1 MQMQMTI
8 EELKKLP
15 LWVNWKYQ
23 GRDGGKRTKVPVNAK
38 TGGNARSDTPET
50 WCNYQLAD
58 WKKKKNGCDG
68 VGVMFSS
75 LGNGYMLCG
84 VDIDNHANTVGG
96 NPLQPEILELF
107 SGTYAEKSP
116 SGNGCHILFI
126 LPESYVEQLK
136 GVWTKYHNKKSEEDI
151 ECYISGITNR
161 YFTYTGD
168 CIADYPITDM
178 SAALQT
184 FLDKYMLREQPQ
196 PQAQSKP
203 VSPVP
208 APAVLD
214 IAAML
219 DIARNS
225 KSGAAFCGLY
235 DGGDTSAYNGDDS
248 SADLALCQML
258 AFYLQGDYNK
268 IDTAF
273 RSSALMRDKWEREDY
288 RSATINKAINSCN
301 KFYTP
306 PQPKVKAEKPKPQ
319 PIEGMP
325 PFILGIG
332 KDRVLSCT
340 ALADYIRAKLPY
352 FFIRKAGS
360 ESYRRYV
367 YHKGVYNLVSDT
379 EFKGY
384 IKAIIAKADG
394 DLVKM
399 KDVNETFLLLTTDL
413 DRCRVREEQLN
424 ADENLIN
431 FKNGILHLDTME
443 LTPHT
448 PQILSTIQLPI
459 TYTGGEET
467 PLFDRFMQEFTCG
480 NAEKKQTL
488 LEFMGACI
496 SNVYGYRFK
505 QALFCVGEG
514 NSGKSVLREFV
525 NRLLGADNISGGG
538 LELLESR
545 FGKLNLYGK
554 RVYGSP
560 DIGYVTLNQLET
572 FKNITGGDTIPIESK
587 GKDAFEYQYRGLV
600 WFGGN
605 AMPKF
610 GGDRGD
616 WVYNRMLL
624 IMCNNVIP
632 PEKRNK
638 HLVEDL
644 LTESSG
650 IVYKALIALKQAI
663 ARGYMFTVP
672 AESQQLLEKYKVDN
686 SPYLRFYN
694 ECCVARPDKWGKR
707 FDSVTCARLHQALK
721 KWCADNTGGLNPKPQ
736 DLVDELNRNGIDT
749 TISINKGYRYYDA
762 FTLSAEFKQFYGFWD
777 NPSE

>member
-1 MQMQMTI
+1 MQITI

-23 GRDGGKRTKVPVNAK
+23 SRDGIKKTKVPVNAR

-50 WCNYQLAD
+50 WCTYQFAD

-68 VGVMFSS
+68 VGVMFSG

-84 VDIDNHANTVGG
+84 VDVDNHANTVGG
-96 NPLQPEILELF
+96 NPLQAELLELF

-116 SGNGCHILFI
+116 SGNGCHILFM
-126 LPESYVEQLK
+126 LSESFIEQLK
-136 GVWTKYHNKKSEEDI
+136 NVWGKYNNKKSEEDI

-184 FLDKYMLREQPQ
+184 FLDKYMLKEQ

-203 VSPVP
+203 VP
-208 APAVLD
+208 APVSAPLD
-214 IAAML
+214 IESML
-219 DIARNS
+219 DIARGS
-225 KSGAAFCGLY
+225 KSGAAFSGLY
-235 DGGDTSAYNGDDS
+235 DGGDTSAYSGDDS
-248 SADLALCQML
+248 AADLALCQML

-273 RSSALMRDKWEREDY
+273 RKSALMRDKWNREDY
-288 RSATINKAINSCN
+288 RSATINKAIKSCR

-306 PQPKVKAEKPKPQ
+306 PQAKIKAEKPKPQ

-325 PFILGIG
+325 PFILGMG

-379 EFKGY
+379 EFKGF

-394 DLVKM
+394 DLVRM

-424 ADENLIN
+424 SDETLVN

-443 LTPHT
+443 LTSHSPE
-448 PQILSTIQLPI
+448 IISTIQLPI
-459 TYTGGEET
+459 TYTGEEET
-467 PLFDRFMQEFTCG
+467 PLFDRFMREFTCG
-480 NAEKKQTL
+480 NTEKQQTL
-488 LEFMGACI
+488 LEFIGACI

-663 ARGYMFTVP
+663 ARGYTFTVS

-694 ECCVARPDKWGKR
+694 ECCIERPSKWGKR
-707 FDSVTCARLHQALK
+707 FDSITCAKLHQALK

-736 DLVDELNRNGIDT
+736 DLVDELSRNGIDT
-749 TISINKGYRYYDA
+749 SISINKGYRYYDA
-762 FTLSAEFKQFYGFWD
+762 FTLAPEFKELYGFWD
-777 NPSE
+777 NAVD

>member
-1 MQMQMTI
+1 MQMTI
-8 EELKKLP
+8 DELKKLP

-50 WCNYQLAD
+50 WCNYQFAN
-58 WKKKKNGCDG
+58 WHIKRNNCDG
-68 VGVMFSS
+68 VGVMFSG

-96 NPLQPEILELF
+96 NPLQAEILELF

-116 SGNGCHILFI
+116 SGNGCHILFM
-126 LPESYVEQLK
+126 LSESYVEQLK
-136 GVWTKYHNKKSEEDI
+136 KVWAKYHNKKSEEDI

-203 VSPVP
+203 VPPAP

-219 DIARNS
+219 DIARGS
-225 KSGAAFCGLY
+225 KSGAAFSGLY
-235 DGGDTSAYNGDDS
+235 DGGDTSAYSGDDS
-248 SADLALCQML
+248 AADLALCQML

-288 RSATINKAINSCN
+288 RSATINKAIKSCR

-306 PQPKVKAEKPKPQ
+306 PQPKVKTEKPKPQ

-459 TYTGGEET
+459 TYTGEEET

-694 ECCVARPDKWGKR
+694 ECCVARSDKWGKR

>member
-1 MQMQMTI
+1 MQITI

-23 GRDGGKRTKVPVNAK
+23 SRDGGKKTKVPVDAK
-38 TGGNARSDTPET
+38 TGNNARSNDPET
-50 WCNYQLAD
+50 WCTYTTAD
-58 WKKKKNGCDG
+58 WKKKKNNCNG
-68 VGVMFSS
+68 VGVMFGG

-107 SGTYAEKSP
+107 KGTYAEKSP
-116 SGNGCHILFI
+116 SGNGCHILFM

-136 GVWTKYHNKKSEEDI
+136 RVWTKYNNKKSDEDI

-161 YFTYTGD
+161 YFTYTD
-168 CIADYPITDM
+168 DVIADYPIADM

-196 PQAQSKP
+196 PQTQSKP
-203 VSPVP
+203 VSVPVS
-208 APAVLD
+208 D
-214 IAAML
+214 IETML
-219 DIARNS
+219 DIARGS

-273 RSSALMRDKWEREDY
+273 RSSALMREKWNREDY
-288 RSATINKAINSCN
+288 RSATINKAIKSCR

-306 PQPKVKAEKPKPQ
+306 PQSKVKAEKPKPQ

-325 PFILGIG
+325 PFILGMG

-379 EFKGY
+379 EFKGF
-384 IKAIIAKADG
+384 IKAIIAKADP
-394 DLVKM
+394 DLVRM
-399 KDVNETFLLLTTDL
+399 KDINETFFLLITDL
-413 DRCRVREEQLN
+413 DRCRVQEEQLN
-424 ADENLIN
+424 EDENLVN

-459 TYTGGEET
+459 TYTGAEET
-467 PLFDRFMQEFTCG
+467 PIFDKFMQEFTCG
-480 NAEKKQTL
+480 DAEKQQAL

-496 SNVYGYRFK
+496 SNVNGGKFK
-505 QALFCVGEG
+505 QALFCIGEG
-514 NSGKSVLREFV
+514 NSGKSVLREFI
-525 NRLLGADNISGGG
+525 NRLLGTENISGGG
-538 LELLESR
+538 ISMLESR

-554 RVYGSP
+554 RLYGSQ
-560 DIGYVTLNQLET
+560 DIGYARHDELET
-572 FKNITGGDTIPIESK
+572 FKIVVSGDTIPVEAK

-610 GGDRGD
+610 GGDRGK
-616 WVYNRMLL
+616 WVYERMLP
-624 IMCNNVIP
+624 IMCNNVVP

-638 HLVEDL
+638 HLVDDL

-650 IVYKALIALKQAI
+650 IAYKLLTAFKQAA
-663 ARGYMFTVP
+663 ARGYRFTFP
-672 AESQQLLEKYKVDN
+672 AESQEVIKKYIVEN

-694 ECCVARPDKWGKR
+694 ECCVARPSKWGKR

-721 KWCADNTGGLNPKPQ
+721 KWCADNTGGLRPKTQ
-736 DLVDELNRNGIDT
+736 DFVNELAQNGIDT
-749 TISINKGYRYYDA
+749 SIAISKGYRYYDA
-762 FTLSAEFKQFYGFWD
+762 FTLSPEFKESYGFFD
-777 NPSE
+777 NAVD

>member
-1 MQMQMTI
+1 MQITI

-23 GRDGGKRTKVPVNAK
+23 DRDGGKRTKVPVNAK
-38 TGGNARSDTPET
+38 TGGNAKSDTPET
-50 WCNYQLAD
+50 WCTYTTAD
-58 WKKKKNGCDG
+58 WKKKKNNCNG
-68 VGVMFSS
+68 VGVMFGG

-107 SGTYAEKSP
+107 KGTYAEKSP
-116 SGNGCHILFI
+116 SGSGCHILFMLSEDFI
-126 LPESYVEQLK
+126 EQLK
-136 GVWTKYHNKKSEEDI
+136 KVWAKYHNKKSEEDI

-196 PQAQSKP
+196 TQSKP
-203 VSPVP
+203 VSVPVS
-208 APAVLD
+208 D
-214 IAAML
+214 IETML
-219 DIARNS
+219 DIARGS

-235 DGGDTSAYNGDDS
+235 DGGDTSAYSGDDS

-273 RSSALMRDKWEREDY
+273 RRSALMRDKWNREDY
-288 RSATINKAINSCN
+288 RSATINKAIKSCH

-325 PFILGIG
+325 PFILGMG

-379 EFKGY
+379 EFKGF
-384 IKAIIAKADG
+384 IKAIIAKADP
-394 DLVKM
+394 DLVRM

-431 FKNGILHLDTME
+431 LKNGILHLDTME
-443 LTPHT
+443 LTPHS
-448 PQILSTIQLPI
+448 PEIISTIQLPI
-459 TYTGGEET
+459 TYTGGAET
-467 PLFDRFMQEFTCG
+467 PIFDKFMQEFTCG
-480 NAEKKQTL
+480 NAEKQQAL

-505 QALFCVGEG
+505 QALFCIGEG

-587 GKDAFEYQYRGLV
+587 GKDAFEYQYRGFV

-686 SPYLRFYN
+686 SPYLRFYT

-707 FDSVTCARLHQALK
+707 YDKVTCAKLHQALK
-721 KWCADNTGGLNPKPQ
+721 KWCTDNTGGLNPKPQ
-736 DLVDELNRNGIDT
+736 DLVDELSRNGIDT
-749 TISINKGYRYYDA
+749 SIAINKGYRYYDA
-762 FTLSAEFKQFYGFWD
+762 FTLTTEFKETYGFFD
-777 NPSE
+777 NAVD

>member
-1 MQMQMTI
+1 MQMTI
-8 EELKKLP
+8 KELKKLP
-15 LWVNWKYQ
+15 LWVNWRYEERK
-23 GRDGGKRTKVPVNAK
+23 GKKSKVPKNAK
-38 TGGNARSDTPET
+38 TGGNALPNNPDT
-50 WCNYQLAD
+50 WCNYQFAD
-58 WKKKKNGCDG
+58 WHTKRNKCDG
-68 VGVMFSS
+68 VGVMFDG

-84 VDIDNHANTVGG
+84 IDIDNHANTVGG

-116 SGNGCHILFI
+116 SGNGCHILFMLSEDFI
-126 LPESYVEQLK
+126 EQLK
-136 GVWTKYHNKKSEEDI
+136 KVWGKYNNKKSEEDI

-168 CIADYPITDM
+168 IVADYPITDM

-184 FLDKYMLREQPQ
+184 FLDKYMLREQPKIKDKSTV
-196 PQAQSKP
+196 PPA
-203 VSPVP
+203 P

-219 DIARNS
+219 DIARGS
-225 KSGAAFCGLY
+225 KSGAAFSGLY
-235 DGGDTSAYNGDDS
+235 DGGDTSAYSGDDS
-248 SADLALCQML
+248 AADLALCQML

-268 IDTAF
+268 IDIAF
-273 RSSALMRDKWEREDY
+273 RSSALMREKWEREDY
-288 RSATINKAINSCN
+288 RSATINKAIKSCR

-459 TYTGGEET
+459 TYTGEEET

>member
-1 MQMQMTI
+1 MQMTI
-8 EELKKLP
+8 DELKKLP

-23 GRDGGKRTKVPVNAK
+23 GRDGGKRTKVPINAK

-126 LPESYVEQLK
+126 LSEDFIEQLK
-136 GVWTKYHNKKSEEDI
+136 KIWGKYNNKKSEEDI

-168 CIADYPITDM
+168 MIADYPITDM
-178 SAALQT
+178 STALQT

-196 PQAQSKP
+196 TKDK
-203 VSPVP
+203 PVP
-208 APAVLD
+208 APVPAPLD
-214 IAAML
+214 IESML
-219 DIARNS
+219 DIARGS
-225 KSGAAFCGLY
+225 KSGAAFAGLY
-235 DGGDTSAYNGDDS
+235 DGGDTSAYSGDDS
-248 SADLALCQML
+248 AADLALCQML

-459 TYTGGEET
+459 TYTGEEET

>member
-23 GRDGGKRTKVPVNAK
+23 NRDGRKTKVPINAK
-38 TGGNARSDTPET
+38 TGGNAMSNNPET
-50 WCNYQLAD
+50 WCNYSIAE
-58 WKKKKNGCDG
+58 WNRSKNKCDG
-68 VGVMFSS
+68 VGTMFGS
-75 LGNGYMLCG
+75 LGNGYVLCG
-84 VDIDNHANTVGG
+84 IDIDGHKEGN
-96 NPLQPEILELF
+96 NPLAAKILELF
-107 SGTYAEKSP
+107 QGTYIEKSP
-116 SGNGCHILFI
+116 SGTGYHILFAI
-126 LPESYVEQLK
+126 EEGDFEELDDRFYKKNP
-136 GVWTKYHNKKSEEDI
+136 HNEL
-151 ECYISGITNR
+151 ECYVAGKTNR

-168 CIADYPITDM
+168 VVDGSPISLMDF
-178 SAALQT
+178 QFNE
-184 FLDKYMLREQPQ
+184 FLSVYMFK
-196 PQAQSKP
+196 ANFQSEPEKKP
-203 VSPVP
+203 VSKSTVPPAP

-219 DIARNS
+219 DIARGS
-225 KSGAAFCGLY
+225 KSGAAFSGLY
-235 DGGDTSAYNGDDS
+235 DGGDTSAYSGDDS
-248 SADLALCQML
+248 AADLALCQML

-288 RSATINKAINSCN
+288 RSATINKAIKSCR

-325 PFILGIG
+325 PFILGMG

-340 ALADYIRAKLPY
+340 ALADYIRTKLPY

-384 IKAIIAKADG
+384 IKAIIAKADP
-394 DLVKM
+394 DLVRM

-459 TYTGGEET
+459 TYTGEEET

-694 ECCVARPDKWGKR
+694 ECCVARSDKWGKR

>member
-1 MQMQMTI
+1 MQITI

-116 SGNGCHILFI
+116 SGNGCHILFVLSEDFI
-126 LPESYVEQLK
+126 EQLK
-136 GVWTKYHNKKSEEDI
+136 VVWKKYHNKKSEEDI

-168 CIADYPITDM
+168 IVADYPITDM

-184 FLDKYMLREQPQ
+184 FLDKYMLREQPKIKDKSTV
-196 PQAQSKP
+196 PPA
-203 VSPVP
+203 P

-219 DIARNS
+219 DIARGS
-225 KSGAAFCGLY
+225 KSGAAFSGLY
-235 DGGDTSAYNGDDS
+235 DGGDTSAYSGDDS

-694 ECCVARPDKWGKR
+694 ECCVARSDKWGKR

>member
-1 MQMQMTI
+1 MQITI

-23 GRDGGKRTKVPVNAK
+23 SRDGGKRTKVPVDAK
-38 TGGNARSDTPET
+38 TGNNARSNAPET
-50 WCNYQLAD
+50 WCTYTTAD
-58 WKKKKNGCDG
+58 WKKKKNNCNG
-68 VGVMFSS
+68 VGIMFGG

-107 SGTYAEKSP
+107 KGTYAEKSP
-116 SGNGCHILFI
+116 SGNGCHILFM

-136 GVWTKYHNKKSEEDI
+136 KVWTKYNNKKSDADI

-178 SAALQT
+178 STALQT

-203 VSPVP
+203 VSTPVH
-208 APAVLD
+208 VD
-214 IAAML
+214 IEKML

-225 KSGAAFCGLY
+225 KSGAEFCGLY

-273 RSSALMRDKWEREDY
+273 RSSALMREKWNREDY
-288 RSATINKAINSCN
+288 RSATINKAIKSCR

-325 PFILGIG
+325 PFILGMG

-379 EFKGY
+379 EFKGF
-384 IKAIIAKADG
+384 IKAIIAKADP
-394 DLVKM
+394 DLVRM

-443 LTPHT
+443 LTSHSPE
-448 PQILSTIQLPI
+448 IISTIQLPI
-459 TYTGGEET
+459 TYTGEEGT

-480 NAEKKQTL
+480 NTEKQQTL

-644 LTESSG
+644 LVESSG

-663 ARGYMFTVP
+663 ARGYMFTIPV
-672 AESQQLLEKYKVDN
+672 ESQQLLEKYKVDN

-694 ECCVARPDKWGKR
+694 ECCVERPSKWGKKY
-707 FDSVTCARLHQALK
+707 DNVTCAKLHHALK

-736 DLVDELNRNGIDT
+736 DLVDELSRNGIDT
-749 TISINKGYRYYDA
+749 SISVNKGYRYYDA
-762 FTLSAEFKQFYGFWD
+762 FTLSIEFKETYGFFD
-777 NPSE
+777 NAVD

>member
-1 MQMQMTI
+1 MQITI

-23 GRDGGKRTKVPVNAK
+23 SRDGGKKTKVPVNAQ
-38 TGGNARSDTPET
+38 TGGNARSDLPET
-50 WCNYQLAD
+50 WCTFTTAD
-58 WKKKKNGCDG
+58 WKKKKNKCDG
-68 VGVMFSS
+68 VGVMFSG
-75 LGNGYMLCG
+75 LKNGYMLCG

-116 SGNGCHILFI
+116 SGNGCHILFM
-126 LPESYVEQLK
+126 LPESFIEQLK
-136 GVWTKYHNKKSEEDI
+136 KVWTKYNNKKSDADI

-196 PQAQSKP
+196 TQSKP
-203 VSPVP
+203 VP
-208 APAVLD
+208 APVHVD
-214 IAAML
+214 IEKML

-273 RSSALMRDKWEREDY
+273 RSSALMRDKWNREDY
-288 RSATINKAINSCN
+288 RSATINKAIKSCR

-306 PQPKVKAEKPKPQ
+306 PQSKIKAEKPKPQ

-325 PFILGIG
+325 PFILGMG

-384 IKAIIAKADG
+384 IKAIIAKADP
-394 DLVKM
+394 DLVRM

-413 DRCRVREEQLN
+413 DRCRVCEEQLN

-443 LTPHT
+443 LTPHS
-448 PQILSTIQLPI
+448 PEILSTIQLPI
-459 TYTGGEET
+459 TYTGDEVT
-467 PLFDRFMQEFTCG
+467 PIFDRFMQEFTCG
-480 NAEKKQTL
+480 NAEKQQTL

-538 LELLESR
+538 LALLESR

-587 GKDAFEYQYRGLV
+587 GKDAFEYQYRGFV

-638 HLVEDL
+638 HLVEEL

-686 SPYLRFYN
+686 SPYLRFYT

-707 FDSVTCARLHQALK
+707 YDKVTCAKLHQALK

-736 DLVDELNRNGIDT
+736 DLVDELSRNGIDT
-749 TISINKGYRYYDA
+749 SIAINKGYRYYDA
-762 FTLSAEFKQFYGFWD
+762 FTLSAEFKETYGFFD
-777 NPSE
+777 NAVD

>member
-1 MQMQMTI
+1 MQMTI

-23 GRDGGKRTKVPVNAK
+23 DRGSGKKTKVPVNAK
-38 TGGNARSDTPET
+38 TGGNAKSDLPET
-50 WCNYQLAD
+50 WCTYTTAD
-58 WKKKKNGCDG
+58 WKKKKNNCNG
-68 VGVMFSS
+68 VGVMFSG

-84 VDIDNHANTVGG
+84 VDIDNHAHTVGG

-107 SGTYAEKSP
+107 RGTYAEKSP
-116 SGNGCHILFI
+116 SGNGCHILFMLSEDFI
-126 LPESYVEQLK
+126 EQLK
-136 GVWTKYHNKKSEEDI
+136 KVWEKYNNKKSDEDI

-168 CIADYPITDM
+168 IIADYPITDM

-268 IDTAF
+268 IDIAF
-273 RSSALMRDKWEREDY
+273 RSSALMRSKWEREDY
-288 RSATINKAINSCN
+288 RSATINKAIKSCR

-325 PFILGIG
+325 PFILGMG

-379 EFKGY
+379 EFKGF
-384 IKAIIAKADG
+384 IKAIIAKADP
-394 DLVKM
+394 DLVRM

-459 TYTGGEET
+459 TYTGEEET

-650 IVYKALIALKQAI
+650 IVYKALTALKQAI

-694 ECCVARPDKWGKR
+694 ECCVARPSKWGKR
-707 FDSVTCARLHQALK
+707 FDSVTCAKLHQALK
-721 KWCADNTGGLNPKPQ
+721 KWCADNTGGLNSKPQ
-736 DLVDELNRNGIDT
+736 DLVDELSRNGIDT
-749 TISINKGYRYYDA
+749 SIAISSGYRYYDA
-762 FTLSAEFKQFYGFWD
+762 FTLSPEFKETYGFFD
-777 NPSE
+777 NAVD

>member
-15 LWVNWKYQ
+15 LWVNWKYVERK
-23 GRDGGKRTKVPVNAK
+23 GTKKSKAPINAK
-38 TGGNARSDTPET
+38 TGGNAMPNNPDT
-50 WCNYQLAD
+50 WCTHQFASWHTD
-58 WKKKKNGCDG
+58 KNKCDG
-68 VGVMFSS
+68 VGVMFSG

-96 NPLQPEILELF
+96 NPLQAEILELF

-116 SGNGCHILFI
+116 SGNGCHILFM
-126 LPESYVEQLK
+126 LSESYVEQLK
-136 GVWTKYHNKKSEEDI
+136 KVWAKYHNKKSEEDI

-288 RSATINKAINSCN
+288 RSATINKAIKSCR

-459 TYTGGEET
+459 TYTGEEET